1 VIRRNGENG
10 RESALPQRQSRRLQ
24 RCVKDESNDLVYLD
38 LHSKAIKT
46 TMPYHCWDRWHQKSG
61 VSLKMGEVSMSDE
74 KTRPAWSQI
83 VITALITAFLSLA
96 VGILLYHY
104 TSKTGDL
111 VSEVFPPAH
120 FDKQTTRVSI
130 YNAHLENA
138 GRKEAEDVHVY
149 FELPASCH
157 IQDMKVEP
165 SLKSIAYTIAEPQP
179 HIRTVTFPLLNP
191 GDKSRFSILVDQGEV
206 GPIKVEVRG
215 KGLTGHAG
223 PADDRPTTMA
233 ILSVS
238 TAFLALIGALTGILS
253 TWFAKFRS
261 ERQIGDIVQTQRSRL
276 DKEIQFIR
284 TQGKPAADVFR
295 AALLGTKY
303 RLFFNPKIPGL
314 SKTKIMKFGEDGRIL
329 EGQNRNESS
338 WRIRSDF
345 LELVDEQGNVHSR
358 FYYSSSDGRFYQTND
373 ADNGSISKHG
383 IRDQYMIPEE

>member
-1 VIRRNGENG
+1 
-10 RESALPQRQSRRLQ
+10 
-24 RCVKDESNDLVYLD
+24 
-38 LHSKAIKT
+38 
-46 TMPYHCWDRWHQKSG
+46 
-61 VSLKMGEVSMSDE
+61 MGEVSMSDE

-191 GDKSRFSILVDQGEV
+191 GDK
-206 GPIKVEVRG
+206 
-215 KGLTGHAG
+215 LTG
-223 PADDRPTTMA
+223 
-233 ILSVS
+233 
-238 TAFLALIGALTGILS
+238 
-253 TWFAKFRS
+253 
-261 ERQIGDIVQTQRSRL
+261 
-276 DKEIQFIR
+276 
-284 TQGKPAADVFR
+284 
-295 AALLGTKY
+295 
-303 RLFFNPKIPGL
+303 
-314 SKTKIMKFGEDGRIL
+314 
-329 EGQNRNESS
+329 NR
-338 WRIRSDF
+338 
-345 LELVDEQGNVHSR
+345 
-358 FYYSSSDGRFYQTND
+358 
-373 ADNGSISKHG
+373 
-383 IRDQYMIPEE
+383 